1 MEIFRNHFC
10 FVFLLAIPTKNR
22 LFPNRQGE
30 VGEDLPAAELGLH
43 GQVAAGILED
53 FLDLIHIMQMI
64 INHLTN
70 MVETDPQMSQGT

>member
-1 MEIFRNHFC
+1 MKIGNFPKPFLFC
-10 FVFLLAIPTKNR
+10 FLLVIPTNNPI
-22 LFPNRQGE
+22 FSNRQGE

-43 GQVAAGILED
+43 GQVAAGD